1 MIRVEPLRDYGPGK
15 LSRRSIVF
23 LEKTARSIAE
33 IQPSLDSVPEIV
45 VFLEVLGYNN
55 KTAAEN
61 GFKDLYQVA
70 GHLYGSLDHYMD
82 RDKARLTQERSMT
95 IAIPSVG
102 ARVGQGLSLT
112 FPWMG
117 SLAVLYFFGVSLWLV
132 WGLPLTIVTSLIVGV
147 FLGLL
152 LSEGPMQLFQ
162 RLIVF
167 YYNQYNL
174 SEVKR
179 ALRRSYYLSACL
191 VAGIIGGVYVF
202 GSLANI
208 PTQFTILTMISA
220 STIFAH
226 RVSYIL
232 IYALRKFAQIV
243 VSYAAALVSL
253 LTVYF
258 LLYNIIPLSLNRYLV
273 SLGTGIAVLSVVPI
287 YYSYRVFTANSVYSL
302 GDKNRNPLNTI
313 VVNSKTIMSNFRVQL
328 WEGLPYYLF
337 GMLFFAM
344 LFGDRVLSWTFNP
357 VRSANGI
364 SLPMVFNS
372 TYHVGADVALLVIFP
387 AAVIQFVIMTPI
399 SEQISNLTTS
409 ITVTQAGKVDGFLN
423 HRYEVLLLSSV
434 LAAASVASVLF
445 VFAPIIES
453 WIGGSGTS
461 IYVLRLA
468 ALSDVLVAVFMA
480 NTLFLIFLNK
490 IRSLVGIAL
499 LGVSVLGVGGI
510 IFAQFGFQY
519 IVLAYGLSAIATTSV
534 STILV
539 VKSLRK
545 PASLFFARYM

>member
-1 MIRVEPLRDYGPGK
+1 MEPLSEYGPGK
-15 LSRRSIVF
+15 LSRRSTVF

-55 KTAAEN
+55 KTAVEN
-61 GFKDLYQVA
+61 GFRDLYDVA

-82 RDKARLTQERSMT
+82 REKARVTQEGSMT
-95 IAIPSVG
+95 LTISSPGRRLA
-102 ARVGQGLSLT
+102 QGLSLT
-112 FPWMG
+112 FPWIG

-132 WGLPLTIVTSLIVGV
+132 WGLPLAIITSLIIGV

-179 ALRRSYYLSACL
+179 ALRRSYYLSGGL
-191 VAGIIGGVYVF
+191 VAGIIGGVYLF
-202 GSLANI
+202 GVLAHV
-208 PTQFTILTMISA
+208 PAQYTVLTMISA

-232 IYALRKFAQIV
+232 IYALRKFTQIV

-253 LTVYF
+253 LAVYF
-258 LLYNIIPLSLNRYLV
+258 LMYNIIPISLTRYLV
-273 SLGTGIAVLSVVPI
+273 SLGIAVVVLSMVPI
-287 YYSYRVFTANSVYSL
+287 YYSVKVFTANSVYAL
-302 GDKNRNPLNTI
+302 GDTKRNPLNTI
-313 VVNSKTIMSNFRVQL
+313 VVNSKTIMSNFSVQL

-344 LFGDRVLSWTFNP
+344 LFGDRVLSWVYNP
-357 VRSANGI
+357 VHSANGI
-364 SLPMVFNS
+364 PLPMVFNS
-372 TYHVGADVALLVIFP
+372 AYHVGADVALLVIFP
-387 AAVIQFVIMTPI
+387 AAVIQFAVMTPI
-399 SEQISNLTTS
+399 SEQLSNLTTK
-409 ITVTQAGKVDGFLN
+409 ITVTQAEEVDGFLK
-423 HRYEVLLLSSV
+423 HRYNILLASSV
-434 LAAASVASVLF
+434 LAAMAVAFTLF
-445 VFAPIIES
+445 VFAPVVES
-453 WIGGSGTS
+453 WIGGTETS
-461 IYVLRLA
+461 VFVLRMA
-468 ALSDVLVAVFMA
+468 ALSNVCMAIFMA

-490 IRSLVGIAL
+490 IRSLVGVAL
-499 LGVSVLGVGGI
+499 AGVSILGVGGI
-510 IFAQFGFQY
+510 IFAHLGVEN
-519 IVLAYGLSAIATTSV
+519 IVRMYMLSAATAMIL

-539 VKSLRK
+539 AIALKK
-545 PASLFFARYM
+545 PASLFFSRYM

>member
-1 MIRVEPLRDYGPGK
+1 MEPLSEYGPGK
-15 LSRRSIVF
+15 LSRRSTVF

-55 KTAAEN
+55 KTAVEN
-61 GFKDLYQVA
+61 GFKDLYDVA

-82 RDKARLTQERSMT
+82 RDKERRTQERSMT
-95 IAIPSVG
+95 LTIPSVG
-102 ARVGQGLSLT
+102 RRLAQGLGLT

-117 SLAVLYFFGVSLWLV
+117 SLAALYFFGVSLWLV
-132 WGLPLTIVTSLIVGV
+132 WGLPIAIVTSLIVGV

-179 ALRRSYYLSACL
+179 ALKRSYYLSAGL
-191 VAGIIGGVYVF
+191 VAGIIGGVYVM
-202 GSLANI
+202 SILANI
-208 PTQFTILTMISA
+208 PIQYAILTIISA

-253 LTVYF
+253 LAVYF
-258 LLYNIIPLSLNRYLV
+258 LMYSIIPLSLTRYLV

-287 YYSYRVFTANSVYSL
+287 YYSYKVFTANSVYSL
-302 GDKNRNPLNTI
+302 GDAKRNPLNTI
-313 VVNSKTIMSNFRVQL
+313 VVNSKTIMSNFSVQL

-344 LFGDRVLSWTFNP
+344 LFGDRVLSWAYNP
-357 VRSANGI
+357 VHSANGI
-364 SLPMVFNS
+364 PLPLVFNS
-372 TYHVGADVALLVIFP
+372 VYHVGADVALLVIFP
-387 AAVIQFVIMTPI
+387 AAVIQFAIMAPI
-399 SEQISNLTTS
+399 SEQLSNLTTR
-409 ITVTQAGKVDGFLN
+409 IKVTQAGETDRFLKS
-423 HRYEVLLLSSV
+423 RYGDLLFWSLLS
-434 LAAASVASVLF
+434 AAIVASALF
-445 VFAPIIES
+445 AFGPVFES
-453 WIGGSGTS
+453 WIGGSEIS
-461 IYVLRLA
+461 VFILRVA
-468 ALSDVLVAVFMA
+468 AISNVLVAVFMA
-480 NTLFLIFLNK
+480 NSLFLIFLNK
-490 IRSLVGIAL
+490 IRSLVGVAL
-499 LGVSVLGVGGI
+499 VGVSTLGVAGV
-510 IFAQFGFQY
+510 IFAQLGFEN
-519 IVLAYGLSAIATTSV
+519 IVVAYLLSASATMAL
-534 STILV
+534 STMLV
-539 VKSLRK
+539 VMSLRK

>member
-1 MIRVEPLRDYGPGK
+1 MESLNDYGPEK
-15 LSRRSIVF
+15 LSRQSTAF

-55 KTAAEN
+55 KTAVEN
-61 GFKDLYQVA
+61 GFKDLYEVA

-82 RDKARLTQERSMT
+82 RDAARLTQERSMAL
-95 IAIPSVG
+95 IIPSVSRRL
-102 ARVGQGLSLT
+102 AQGLSLT

-132 WGLPLTIVTSLIVGV
+132 WGLPIAIVTSLIVGV

-179 ALRRSYYLSACL
+179 ALKRSYYLSAGL
-191 VAGIIGGVYVF
+191 VVGVIGGVYLFAIV
-202 GSLANI
+202 AHI
-208 PTQFTILTMISA
+208 PTQFAILTMISA
-220 STIFAH
+220 STIFMH

-232 IYALRKFAQIV
+232 IYALRKFAQII
-243 VSYAAALVSL
+243 VSYAAALISL
-253 LTVYF
+253 LAVYF
-258 LLYNIIPLSLNRYLV
+258 LTYNMIPITLTRYLV
-273 SLGTGIAVLSVVPI
+273 SLSTGIIVLSVVPV
-287 YYSYRVFTANSVYSL
+287 YYSYKVFTANSVYSL
-302 GDKNRNPLNTI
+302 GDTNRNPLNTI
-313 VVNSKTIMSNFRVQL
+313 VVNSKTIMSNFSVQL

-344 LFGDRVLSWTFNP
+344 LFGDRVLSWAYNP
-357 VRSANGI
+357 LHNPNGI
-364 SLPMVFNS
+364 QLPLVFNA

-399 SEQISNLTTS
+399 SEQLSNLTTRIS
-409 ITVTQAGKVDGFLN
+409 VTEAESVDGFLK
-423 HRYEVLLLSSV
+423 HRYGILLLWSL
-434 LAAASVASVLF
+434 LAAVSVAATLIG
-445 VFAPIIES
+445 FAPLIES
-453 WIGGSGTS
+453 WIGGTDKS
-461 IYVLRLA
+461 IFILRVA
-468 ALSDVLVAVFMA
+468 AIANVLVAVFMA

-490 IRSLVGIAL
+490 IRSLAGVAL
-499 LGVSVLGVGGI
+499 LGVSILGVGGI
-510 IFAQFGFQY
+510 IFAQLGFED
-519 IVLAYGLSAIATTSV
+519 IILAYLLSAAATMVV

-539 VKSLRK
+539 AISLKK
-545 PASLFFARYM
+545 PASLFFSRYM

>member
-1 MIRVEPLRDYGPGK
+1 
-15 LSRRSIVF
+15 
-23 LEKTARSIAE
+23 
-33 IQPSLDSVPEIV
+33 
-45 VFLEVLGYNN
+45 
-55 KTAAEN
+55 
-61 GFKDLYQVA
+61 
-70 GHLYGSLDHYMD
+70 
-82 RDKARLTQERSMT
+82 
-95 IAIPSVG
+95 
-102 ARVGQGLSLT
+102 
-112 FPWMG
+112 
-117 SLAVLYFFGVSLWLV
+117 
-132 WGLPLTIVTSLIVGV
+132 
-147 FLGLL
+147 
-152 LSEGPMQLFQ
+152 
-162 RLIVF
+162 
-167 YYNQYNL
+167 
-174 SEVKR
+174 
-179 ALRRSYYLSACL
+179 
-191 VAGIIGGVYVF
+191 VYVF

-258 LLYNIIPLSLNRYLV
+258 LMYNIIPLSLNRYLV
-273 SLGTGIAVLSVVPI
+273 SLGTGIAFLSVVPI